1 MGRLRDRNDGLP
13 LGNNVK
19 WLGGGR
25 WRRVER
31 QRVEEEF
38 ECRAAVDLN
47 MDQGFLCY

>member
-1 MGRLRDRNDGLP
+1 MMLNGWGE
-13 LGNNVK
+13 
-19 WLGGGR
+19 GR